1 MRAHYNNQRASSTM
15 AVAATTGTT
24 TTTMV
29 LLLAFLLVLV
39 TSIASTDAMVVTS
52 SSSSP
57 PSSSS
62 ETVTPPTTVT
72 MTNHKNTPQ
81 YWYHDYEE
89 LRGSDFDKDVLAQFF
104 FRTPGKQLERTT
116 TILNR
121 FVQVF
126 TTVYQARQNWILY
139 SNNKPLLDVSSNNTG
154 TTTAATTA
162 VNSAAAAAAAIQ
174 LCDSVGSLGPLAVKL
189 GQTLSQRPDI
199 VPKSVCDALKRL
211 QTQNTPF
218 DNEVAYQCLR
228 DTFQHYDGPLATNI
242 IQEEDNNTASQRP
255 PLFEYLSKD
264 PIASASLGQVYR
276 GTMIMH
282 NKNNDDDDDD
292 DNNGNIVT
300 EDVAVKVQRPD
311 ALAIIAIDVQCFRI
325 VFDLRATFID
335 VTEQWNNLLAVKQKQ
350 GSASSSTTTT
360 TTGGMT
366 EEEVRAEQGEE
377 GTIPAVIDRVAKD
390 IMKELDYCIEA
401 ENAKRFQSSLQFIGF
416 VTTPDVVYASQK
428 ILMTKFIY
436 DGYHL
441 SDLSDQKQKLA
452 LTRMAVEACTASMVL
467 TGFVHAD
474 PHEGNL
480 MYRTS
485 TKQLVFLDFGLMSD
499 VSQTVMESFARGIQA
514 LLSEDFVAMTEAFQD
529 TEFITT
535 PIMHRTSTSDLWN
548 VDPKYQLPQL
558 ATELEYY
565 MKTTTGGLSRFGAL
579 TTVLNKKISPN
590 WLVFTPPYVLL
601 LIRTFLTLEGIAGT
615 FNLQFCNF

>member
-1 MRAHYNNQRASSTM
+1 M
-15 AVAATTGTT
+15 
-24 TTTMV
+24 
-29 LLLAFLLVLV
+29 
-39 TSIASTDAMVVTS
+39 
-52 SSSSP
+52 
-57 PSSSS
+57 
-62 ETVTPPTTVT
+62 
-72 MTNHKNTPQ
+72 
-81 YWYHDYEE
+81 
-89 LRGSDFDKDVLAQFF
+89 
-104 FRTPGKQLERTT
+104 
-116 TILNR
+116 
-121 FVQVF
+121 
-126 TTVYQARQNWILY
+126 
-139 SNNKPLLDVSSNNTG
+139 
-154 TTTAATTA
+154 
-162 VNSAAAAAAAIQ
+162 
-174 LCDSVGSLGPLAVKL
+174 
-189 GQTLSQRPDI
+189 
-199 VPKSVCDALKRL
+199 
-211 QTQNTPF
+211 
-218 DNEVAYQCLR
+218 
-228 DTFQHYDGPLATNI
+228 
-242 IQEEDNNTASQRP
+242 
-255 PLFEYLSKD
+255 
-264 PIASASLGQVYR
+264 
-276 GTMIMH
+276 
-282 NKNNDDDDDD
+282 
-292 DNNGNIVT
+292 
-300 EDVAVKVQRPD
+300 QRPD

-467 TGFVHAD
+467 TGFMHAD